1 MIIWRTTLP
10 ASWAFAST
18 RAGKLAVT
26 AARITGDTRG
36 WSMNPTASLNGLGT
50 GLLAWSPIK
59 DIRSLTGSELE
70 PPFKTL
76 IIDCIRS
83 GEAGVLLLVFSPKI
97 PAMPSQKL
105 PEVGVSVVVESTPRR
120 PKRVDIRFAWV
131 VGGCVVVPNNRPA
144 TPSIILFCVV
154 VSTVVVVVSPP
165 NNPPITPPIASIIF
179 VVGAAVVVV
188 VVGLNIESNIPNILS
203 CCCGAGLPWPLLT
216 AITTS
221 TTHNIFLL

>member
-97 PAMPSQKL
+97 PAMPSKKL
-105 PEVGVSVVVESTPRR
+105 PEVGVSVVAESTPRR
-120 PKRVDIRFAWV
+120 PKRVDIRFSSV
-131 VGGCVVVPNNRPA
+131 VGGCVVVPNIRPA
-144 TPSIILFCVV
+144 TPSMILFCV

-165 NNPPITPPIASIIF
+165 NNPPMTPPIASIIF
-179 VVGAAVVVV
+179 VVGAEVVVVV
-188 VVGLNIESNIPNILS
+188 VVGLN
-203 CCCGAGLPWPLLT
+203 CV
-216 AITTS
+216 
-221 TTHNIFLL
+221 